1 MKVTYTCNQIEIGGH
16 NAKVHIQGMFIVSEP
31 LNKQHM
37 VKVVQHLFGKDGDGK
52 WSTNLSWPTLGNT
65 TQSRNYCT
73 KPDNMDRDWVAGDR
87 AVGTEP
93 FEYGLFEDIDG
104 HQPAQ
109 GERSDL
115 TDIYEFIEED
125 PTISFTDMLDHFR
138 GTSLFGSCVRY
149 EKFFMQVKQ
158 KLLQKKLLSTMKAS
172 HDVLLQR
179 PWQRHIV
186 ELLSGPPHS
195 RHIIVILDQ
204 SGGSGKSV
212 LSAICM
218 STYGMHC
225 QGSGNSFIFLIYF
238 LTSTSGK
245 REDLSY
251 AFSSYFRENPRLK
264 GICLDIPKAATLG
277 SEFRTGAFTFAEQ
290 VKSQLVPVTKYESTV
305 LIVPPMHAI
314 LFTNTPIPEGAF
326 AEDRVHL
333 ITLTKAAD
341 VWNWTTKII

>member
-1 MKVTYTCNQIEIGGH
+1 MKVTYTCAQVEIGGKH
-16 NAKVHIQGMFIVSEP
+16 AKAHVQAFFIVSEP
-31 LNKQHM
+31 LNKKGM
-37 VKVVQHLFGKDGDGK
+37 VKVVQHLFGKDGDDK
-52 WSTNLSWPTLGNT
+52 FSSNLSWPPLGT
-65 TQSRNYCT
+65 TTEARNYCT
-73 KPDNMDRDWVAGDR
+73 KPDNLDRDWIAGDR

-93 FEYGLFEDIDG
+93 YEYGLFEEIEG
-104 HQPAQ
+104 HEVAQ
-109 GERSDL
+109 GDRSDL
-115 TDIYEFIEED
+115 RDILDFVEED
-125 PTISFTDMLDHFR
+125 PTIAFTDMLDHFR
-138 GTSLFGSCVRY
+138 GTSHLGSCIRY

-158 KLLQKKLLSTMKAS
+158 KLLQKKLLTTMKAS
-172 HDVLLQR
+172 HDALHLR
-179 PWQRHIV
+179 PWQSHIV
-186 ELLSGPPHS
+186 ELLSGPPHP
-195 RHIIVILDQ
+195 RHIIVILDP

-225 QGSGNSFIFLIYF
+225 QGSG
-238 LTSTSGK
+238 K

-251 AFSSYFRENPRLK
+251 AFSSFFRENPRCK

-277 SEFRTGAFTFAEQ
+277 SEYRTGAFTFAEQ

-326 AEDRVHL
+326 AEDRVYL